1 MKTTINKINSLIL
14 LNLFVEDVQ
23 HRRLEEELKNARFM
37 EQILLNS
44 NANFVVEL
52 HNGFAGAQLIF
63 VKTAILDKTK
73 VII

>member
-1 MKTTINKINSLIL
+1 MKTTINKINSLTL

-23 HRRLEEELKNARFM
+23 HRLLEEVLKNARYM

-52 HNGFAGAQLIF
+52 HNGSAGAQLIF

-73 VII
+73 AII